1 MYLFEGKY
9 IDLFATYRFLRILT
23 IPWEEQEAFKLGIID
38 SDGKRIKDKKLVSS
52 KDKDSYTMLHRLVF
66 NFKRILSK
74 IPLVKSK
81 IGTYAA
87 ALFFLKEHMDPEEYN
102 ILIESLEPSGLSD
115 DIINTITELNT
126 TKALCLLKDET
137 MIKEDLPANNM
148 GDGNIADKDNV
159 IKFDGRSKKF
169 KNVMRR
175 IKERKIKE
183 QERKLKAK
191 LLKMGIKEELVEK
204 AGYEEFFKNAM
215 KKFKIKDLNDLSDKE
230 KDKFFTYIDKNWD
243 AENES
248 FKEFEKSIELD
259 EKSKLHP
266 DIVAINKE
274 IDDFLEK
281 NKHHRY
287 LPRKEADKLDKL
299 VKKQKQIWRDV
310 GGDMD
315 DYLRMMTDSVEFE
328 EGAYELYDPKHPK
341 FTANYKGWKRKNPT
355 GKLSDFIAH
364 MKTKNFKV
372 ANLDN

>member
-52 KDKDSYTMLHRLVF
+52 KDKDAYTMLHRLVF

-137 MIKEDLPANNM
+137 MIKEDSPTNNM

-183 QERKLKAK
+183 QERQLKAK

-215 KKFKIKDLNDLSDKE
+215 KKFKIKDINDLSDKE

-248 FKEFEKSIELD
+248 VEVDERFGFNSELD
-259 EKSKLHP
+259 EAFLIVRHHGKDYADYYGKSRFG
-266 DIVAINKE
+266 DIKKATRYKTQKAAQKRFDVMIN
-274 IDDFLEK
+274 
-281 NKHHRY
+281 NY
-287 LPRKEADKLDKL
+287 S
-299 VKKQKQIWRDV
+299 
-310 GGDMD
+310 
-315 DYLRMMTDSVEFE
+315 DY
-328 EGAYELYDPKHPK
+328 
-341 FTANYKGWKRKNPT
+341 
-355 GKLSDFIAH
+355 
-364 MKTKNFKV
+364 
-372 ANLDN
+372 ANLLTVVQESVDEK